1 MKPIIKIALVLSGSL
16 LLINPSLAQVS
27 KISSENLVQNGK
39 DAYWSADVTCEGNS
53 VRTIQR
59 KTDANEWC
67 GKVVAGFCAN
77 SKDAAAKKICGSEY
91 SSTLALKQST
101 VKAQEDA
108 EKAQENAVRAQQR
121 AERAER
127 ERAEQRRLADQR
139 LKQQQDAQAK
149 QAAAAASAA
158 AASKQQTSIEEQL
171 ILIEQEKL
179 NLRRQELELQKRAV
193 EIEKLLEKTT

>member
-1 MKPIIKIALVLSGSL
+1 MKPIIKIALVLSGTL
-16 LLINPSLAQVS
+16 LLINPSFAQVS

-59 KTDANEWC
+59 KTDASEWC

-149 QAAAAASAA
+149 QAASAA